1 MTCFNQGDS
10 EPPGHPGNEHPVA
23 EDKPVDKQL
32 DKNIIVWENSY
43 QLDLLVSSDQDNVCL
58 FVVTEAI
65 MF

>member
-1 MTCFNQGDS
+1 MI
-10 EPPGHPGNEHPVA
+10 
-23 EDKPVDKQL
+23 DKQL
-32 DKNIIVWENSY
+32 DKNIIVWENYY